1 MAIHIRNLNKTFYN
15 PRTRTE
21 TFAIED
27 ISLDIADGEFFCILG
42 PSGCGKSTVLNILAG
57 FESPSSGTVTID
69 TKPGDKPVTAMVFQE
84 HALFP
89 WLTVKKNILFGPS
102 VRNMAKAEQEAL
114 AERFIG
120 MVGLKGFEDKY
131 PHELSGGMR
140 QRVALARALANDPSV
155 LLMDEPFASV
165 DFQTRRLLQNEL
177 LRIWELTGKT
187 IIYVTHD
194 VGEAILLA
202 DRIAVITPRPGRIKR
217 LFTVARPRAPHDWDC
232 ALIKQ
237 EITET
242 FMQEAS

>member
-187 IIYVTHD
+187 ILYVTHD

-217 LFTVARPRAPHDWDC
+217 LFTVELPRERHDWDC